1 MPPNASIH
9 DLEDRLASPSP
20 GSPVLPASA
29 DFAGKI
35 GSWRLAAAPRE
46 HPYQHRFDEELHFC
60 NKPDYTFVAMAV
72 VACSGFP
79 VPVSRYFREFQGV
92 EISET
97 ELGIPGAGTVRRWL
111 REAPEDFVF
120 TLLAPKEIA
129 TSGFL
134 VTPAVEKLIKE
145 VGALCKSMKAEAV
158 VFAAPPEVAPTRP
171 NKAAVKKFIDAL
183 PARYPKAV
191 ISLGGWKLSE
201 VQTAI
206 DGKKNVVAA
215 FDPLQDAM
223 GSEKTDLVYLRL
235 PGPAGHRSRYD
246 ETSLEKIVA
255 QVKASKAKN
264 TVCVFHNVDM
274 HANATRA
281 RELLGQK

>member
-1 MPPNASIH
+1 
-9 DLEDRLASPSP
+9 
-20 GSPVLPASA
+20 
-29 DFAGKI
+29 
-35 GSWRLAAAPRE
+35 
-46 HPYQHRFDEELHFC
+46 
-60 NKPDYTFVAMAV
+60 MAV

-111 REAPEDFVF
+111 REAPEGFVF
-120 TLLAPKEIA
+120 TLLAPKDIA
-129 TSGFL
+129 GSGFL
-134 VTPAVEKLIKE
+134 LNPANDKLVKE

-158 VFAAPPEVAPTRP
+158 VFAAPPEITPTRP
-171 NKAAVKKFIDAL
+171 NKAALRKFVEAL

-191 ISLGGWKLSE
+191 LSLSGWKLSE
-201 VQTAI
+201 VVTAI
-206 DGKKNVVAA
+206 DGKKNVIPS
-215 FDPLQDAM
+215 FDPLQDDPSAEK
-223 GSEKTDLVYLRL
+223 SEFLYLRL

-246 ETSLEKIVA
+246 EGSLERVVA
-255 QVKASKAKN
+255 QIRASKAKH

>member
-1 MPPNASIH
+1 MPFRA
-9 DLEDRLASPSP
+9 EA
-20 GSPVLPASA
+20 
-29 DFAGKI
+29 
-35 GSWRLAAAPRE
+35 
-46 HPYQHRFDEELHFC
+46 
-60 NKPDYTFVAMAV
+60 DYTSAAMAV

-120 TLLAPKEIA
+120 TLLAPKDIA
-129 TSGFL
+129 ASGFL
-134 VTPAVEKLIKE
+134 LNATNEKLIKE

-158 VFAAPPEVAPTRP
+158 VFAAPPEFAPGRP
-171 NKAAVKKFIDAL
+171 NKAALKKFVEAL

-191 ISLGGWKLSE
+191 LSLSGWKLAD
-201 VQTAI
+201 VVAAI
-206 DGKKNVVAA
+206 DGKKNVVPAY
-215 FDPLQDAM
+215 DPLQDEFNPGKA
-223 GSEKTDLVYLRL
+223 ELVYLRL

-246 ETSLEKIVA
+246 EGSLEKVVA
-255 QVKASKAKN
+255 EVKASKAKI

>member
-1 MPPNASIH
+1 M
-9 DLEDRLASPSP
+9 
-20 GSPVLPASA
+20 
-29 DFAGKI
+29 
-35 GSWRLAAAPRE
+35 
-46 HPYQHRFDEELHFC
+46 HFC
-60 NKPDYTFVAMAV
+60 NNPDYTLAAMVV

-111 REAPEDFVF
+111 REAPEGFVF

-129 TSGFL
+129 ISGFQL
-134 VTPAVEKLIKE
+134 TAATDKLIKD
-145 VGALCKSMKAEAV
+145 VATLCKSMKAEAV
-158 VFAAPPEVAPTRP
+158 VFAAPPELTPTRP
-171 NKAAVKKFIDAL
+171 NKTALKKFVEAL

-191 ISLGGWKLSE
+191 LSMSGWKLSE
-201 VQTAI
+201 VVSAI
-206 DGKKNVVAA
+206 DGKKNVIPA
-215 FDPLQDAM
+215 FDPLQDELN
-223 GSEKTDLVYLRL
+223 GDKTDLLYLRL

-246 ETSLEKIVA
+246 EGSLEKIVA
-255 QVKASKAKN
+255 QVKASKAKS